1 MPEQGEM
8 MAGTGVWKEYWPLF
22 HKNDTICDLSFRIR
36 PGERIALVGMNGA
49 GKTTCVKLLCGLLEP
64 TSGEIRLNGV
74 SSWRF
79 DRSDYFRLFSTVFQ
93 EICPFASSIRENVTC
108 VAAGQEDAQRLDA
121 CLRLADLD
129 ERVKRLTHG
138 VDTLLVKELDAEA
151 VNLSGGEQQ
160 RLLLARALYKSA
172 PVLVLD
178 EPTAALDPIAE
189 AEIYEGFRAM
199 VQGKG
204 ALYISHRLSSC
215 RFCDVIAVFE
225 GGRLVQKG
233 SHEELLSQP
242 EGEYARLWQAQAQWY
257 E

>member
-1 MPEQGEM
+1 M

-49 GKTTCVKLLCGLLEP
+49 GKTTRVKLLCGLLEP

-74 SSWRF
+74 SSW
-79 DRSDYFRLFSTVFQ
+79 
-93 EICPFASSIRENVTC
+93 
-108 VAAGQEDAQRLDA
+108 
-121 CLRLADLD
+121 
-129 ERVKRLTHG
+129 
-138 VDTLLVKELDAEA
+138 
-151 VNLSGGEQQ
+151 
-160 RLLLARALYKSA
+160 
-172 PVLVLD
+172 
-178 EPTAALDPIAE
+178 
-189 AEIYEGFRAM
+189 
-199 VQGKG
+199 
-204 ALYISHRLSSC
+204 

-233 SHEELLSQP
+233 SHEELLSQQ